1 MLAGR
6 SPSYAKRSG
15 DIFFKPL
22 LFVSF
27 PTAYTKL
34 ESVFFLSCQI
44 IQLFV
49 ENQHLKILDV
59 FTALAM
65 IPIFKQ
71 SLEASLLTAKLS

>member
-34 ESVFFLSCQI
+34 ESVFFCL
-44 IQLFV
+44 
-49 ENQHLKILDV
+49 
-59 FTALAM
+59 
-65 IPIFKQ
+65 
-71 SLEASLLTAKLS
+71 AKLFPVIC